1 MNLLFLF
8 HGGNLTPPPSPL
20 LFLCL
25 RSWNSPGNRTNK
37 ARQIVPSLVNP
48 AEALSFSQFVSLIEE
63 LGNQVTAASVNGV
76 FTVTGRSVN
85 LQDCSCSRIVPPHI
99 LKNRR
104 VSRRDTRLV
113 SRSLLL
119 RRYIYIYISL
129 FLLFLSIFFALPPH
143 LSASPRSARTEFLP
157 RETTHQRP
165 NYYPSFY
172 VSNIT
177 ATVCPEIFREHGR
190 NLRAAKRPTRTLHS
204 QRCSLHR
211 KAKRK
216 KKSVIKKKEPL
227 VQSADKWNDI
237 SDRSIFTTTSQWN
250 IVER

>member
-8 HGGNLTPPPSPL
+8 HRGNLLPPFL

-63 LGNQVTAASVNGV
+63 LGSGNQVTAASVNGV

-119 RRYIYIYISL
+119 YIYIYIYSFSFFFPSFLPLSPSLRFPSSSRREDRISTATSSTDSPTTELLSL
-129 FLLFLSIFFALPPH
+129 FLRLEYYRDGLPGNF
-143 LSASPRSARTEFLP
+143 S
-157 RETTHQRP
+157 
-165 NYYPSFY
+165 
-172 VSNIT
+172 
-177 ATVCPEIFREHGR
+177 
-190 NLRAAKRPTRTLHS
+190 NLRAAKRPIRMFATLFVTRE
-204 QRCSLHR
+204 RE
-211 KAKRK
+211 
-216 KKSVIKKKEPL
+216 KKEK
-227 VQSADKWNDI
+227 V
-237 SDRSIFTTTSQWN
+237 
-250 IVER
+250 

>member
-8 HGGNLTPPPSPL
+8 HRGNLLPPFL

-63 LGNQVTAASVNGV
+63 LGSGNQVTAASVNGV

-119 RRYIYIYISL
+119 YIYIHIL
-129 FLLFLSIFFALPPH
+129 FLLFLSIFFAPLPI
-143 LSASPRSARTEFLP
+143 SPLPFVLAARGPNFYRDVVDRFTNDRIIIPLFTSRILP
-157 RETTHQRP
+157 RRFARKFFEFTGRQTTD
-165 NYYPSFY
+165 
-172 VSNIT
+172 SNVRN
-177 ATVCPEIFREHGR
+177 TVRYTGR
-190 NLRAAKRPTRTLHS
+190 
-204 QRCSLHR
+204 R
-211 KAKRK
+211 KER
-216 KKSVIKKKEPL
+216 KSVIKKKEPL
-227 VQSADKWNDI
+227 VQS
-237 SDRSIFTTTSQWN
+237 
-250 IVER
+250 VE